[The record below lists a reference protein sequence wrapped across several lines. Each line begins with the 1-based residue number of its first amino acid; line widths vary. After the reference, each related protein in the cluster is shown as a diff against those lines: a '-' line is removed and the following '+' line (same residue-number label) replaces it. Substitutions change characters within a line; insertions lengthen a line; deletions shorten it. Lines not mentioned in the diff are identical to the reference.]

1 MLCNQCVRALKCAD
15 GKTWKWFSGSGA
27 ANEHYHI
34 RELGRT
40 NNSRIVSAYWLA
52 TLKRIPMLLVR
63 RSMIA
68 AP

>member
-1 MLCNQCVRALKCAD
+1 MSTIIFVSSD
-15 GKTWKWFSGSGA
+15 
-27 ANEHYHI
+27 
-34 RELGRT
+34 GRT
-40 NNSRIVSAYWLA
+40 IPVVSAYWLA